1 MTACWQVS
9 AVVALDGRSAPHPRA
24 LALHLG
30 KGLVYVGADDDL
42 LAVGARLRARSAD
55 EALRELG
62 RRLAPLGLGEPGR
75 RRGVHVS
82 RARRLRRHREP
93 LVITSSGGD
102 DDGSAG
108 VPGPRRPTP
117 PGAPGAAV
125 RPLPA

>member
-30 KGLVYVGADDDL
+30 KGLVYVGAEDDL
-42 LAVGARLRARSAD
+42 LTVGARLRARSAD

-82 RARRLRRHREP
+82 RALRLRRHREP

-102 DDGSAG
+102 DGSAG
-108 VPGPRRPTP
+108 VREARRPTP
-117 PGAPGAAV
+117 PAAPGAAV